1 MTEVY
6 SDDVY
11 WEDQQVGAVREFGDV
26 VVDEAQMR
34 AFAQAY
40 DPRPDTLG
48 QPAPWPG
55 MHDRWPVASGLHV
68 AGLCMRMMVDHILLR
83 SSSLGSPGIQRL
95 RWLGPVS
102 AGDRL
107 SVRQAVLSKQR
118 HPRRGDVGFINNRTE
133 VLNQHGRLV
142 MFMESAGMFRLREPL
157 PVPEEGA

>member
-1 MTEVY
+1 MTEVF
-6 SDDVY
+6 
-11 WEDQQVGAVREFGDV
+11 WEDQEVGAIREFGDV

-34 AFAQAY
+34 AFAVDY
-40 DPRPDTLG
+40 DPRPAALG
-48 QPAPWPG
+48 ESAPWPEMYG
-55 MHDRWPVASGLHV
+55 QRPVASDLHV

-95 RWLGPVS
+95 RWLSPVS

-107 SVRQAVLSKQR
+107 SVRQSVLSKQR

>member
-1 MTEVY
+1 MTEVF
-6 SDDVY
+6 
-11 WEDQQVGAVREFGDV
+11 WEDQDVGAIREFGDM
-26 VVDEAQMR
+26 VVDETRMR
-34 AFAQAY
+34 AFAVDY
-40 DPRPDTLG
+40 DPRPVTLG
-48 QPAPWPG
+48 EAAQWPE
-55 MHDRWPVASGLHV
+55 MHDQRPVASDLHV
-68 AGLCMRMMVDHILLR
+68 SGLCMRMMVDHILLR

-95 RWLGPVS
+95 RWLGPVF

-157 PVPEEGA
+157 PVPEEDA